1 VLEALQALVV
11 PLETEAIVISL
22 VRPLSKV
29 EAVVA
34 LCIQLEQQA
43 EHTLVTA
50 AVMAAILQVT
60 PVIFYVLVRVVLE
73 AIVAT
78 AETAELKE
86 LPLSQRAKMVQAV
99 VAAVEV
105 DLANMTEPVQE
116 VVLASLAKVLVAVGE
131 RIPQLTETRVLEA
144 RAGATA

>member
-1 VLEALQALVV
+1 
-11 PLETEAIVISL
+11 
-22 VRPLSKV
+22 
-29 EAVVA
+29 
-34 LCIQLEQQA
+34 
-43 EHTLVTA
+43 
-50 AVMAAILQVT
+50 MAAILQVT